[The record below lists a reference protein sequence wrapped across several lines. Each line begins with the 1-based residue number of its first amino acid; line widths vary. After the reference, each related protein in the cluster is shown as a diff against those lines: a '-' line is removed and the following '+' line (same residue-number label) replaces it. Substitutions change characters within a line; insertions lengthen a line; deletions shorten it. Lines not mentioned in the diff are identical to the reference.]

1 MSSFSPIAVV
11 GLGCIMPG
19 ALDVPSFWRN
29 TLERRDLIT
38 DIPKTH
44 WLIED
49 YYDPNPK
56 APDKT
61 YARRG
66 AFLPD
71 VPFDAMG
78 FGIPPSTLPATDTS
92 QLIALIVAQM
102 VLDDVSRL
110 GARKLDL
117 SRTSVILGVTGAQE
131 LLSSL
136 VSRLQRPVWE
146 RSLRLSGLEEKQVQE
161 ACDRIASHY
170 VPWQE
175 ASFPGLLGNVVAGR
189 IANRLDT
196 GGTNCITDAA
206 CASALTAVQTAI
218 YELQLGHSDMAI
230 TGGCDTLNDIF
241 MYMCFSKTPALSPSG
256 DCRPF
261 SDEADGTLLGEGL
274 GMMALKRLEDAE
286 RDGDK
291 VYAVIRGMGS
301 SSDGRSKS
309 VYAPV
314 SEGQAKALGRCY
326 ESAGYSP
333 ASVDLVEGHGT
344 GTKAGDAAELK
355 GLNLVFEGTRPDNQW
370 CALGSIKSQLGHTK
384 AAAGAAGLMKV
395 VLALHH
401 KIIPP
406 TIKVAQPNGLVDWEK
421 SPFYLA
427 TDSRPWIT
435 GRGHARRASVS
446 SFGFGGT
453 NFHVTVEEY
462 LGSAAHP
469 ARMDRWGAELLPFC
483 GATVAEVEAE
493 IGRAAAAVASL
504 PASPSDADRTIAVL
518 TRAVQDRFDEATAA
532 QSAVRV
538 CVLVACADTGWD
550 ASAKLTK
557 ALEVLRSGKA
567 SSKGGV
573 WFQPTPEPGKIAFLF
588 PGQGSQYVEMGK
600 GLAMD
605 LASARS
611 AWDEADA
618 CFAENDRLSFTVFPR
633 PAFDDAARRARDA
646 RIVNTEWAQPAIGV
660 ASVAL
665 LRVLGDHG
673 VRPDVTGG
681 HSYGELTALY
691 AAGALSYTDYV
702 KASRRRGEL
711 MAEAARVP
719 GAMAAVV
726 AKAADV
732 AEELRSLAKGG
743 IEGVVI
749 ANYNSPEQ
757 TVIAG
762 PTGALEAA
770 VKHLDAAGF
779 KAVRLSVAT
788 AFHSP
793 VVAPAADAYAE
804 WLRSVPFAAP
814 SLPVYS
820 NASGSVYGAVA
831 LGDALGEH
839 LRSPVRFVDEIEAMY
854 NAGVRTFIEVG
865 PSAVLTGLVGRCLR
879 GRAHTAIATDAK
891 NTDARVSLLA
901 ALGQA
906 ASAGLSVRFAPLWSE
921 REVPAVRPAP
931 KMAVMVNG
939 SNYGKPYPS
948 ENMMPVPPNPPKPVA
963 APIAAPV
970 VAALAAP
977 VVAPRTP
984 MVSAPVPATV
994 SSPVARPEPVAISS
1008 PVPPAAPPPVK
1019 TTMTRPADTSWLT
1032 AFLDSQKQAASVHE
1046 GFQRAM
1052 TDAHIAFLHAHEETS
1067 RAIVGLAS
1075 GAANSTPALTSAAP
1089 AYAQPAMPVS
1099 APVSIPALAAAPAPM
1114 PAIAAAPA
1122 SMPAVAAA
1130 PAPMPT
1136 ISAAPAAVA
1145 LPAAR
1150 TVPVAGPVAARQAPA
1165 VNLTSLLLAV
1175 VSEKTGYPVEMLNIG
1190 MDLEADLGVDSIKR
1204 VEILSAMREREPTLP
1219 EVDAETMGA
1228 LKTLGQVVAALGEV
1242 GSAAPTPASRPATVA
1257 PASNTVNLHA
1267 LLLAVVAE
1275 KTGYPVEMLNL
1286 GMDLEADLGV
1296 DSIKRVEIL
1305 SAMREREPTLPEVDA
1320 ETMGALKTLGQVVE
1334 ALGAVGPAGASA
1346 APAAAASAGVD
1357 LVALLLAVVA
1367 EKTGYPS
1374 EMLNLGMDLE
1384 ADLGVDSIKRVEI
1397 LSAMRER
1404 EPTLPEV
1411 DAETMGALKTLG
1423 QVVGALGAVGPVG
1436 AAVAA
1441 PASAAHAPA
1450 PGVDLVALLLTVVAE
1465 KTGYPAEM
1473 LNLGMDLEAD
1483 LGVDSIKRVEI
1494 LSAMRERE
1502 PTLPEVDAETM
1513 GALKT
1518 LGQVVASMGAVPAA
1532 SAANAGHAQ
1541 PATTDLTALL
1551 LSVVAEKTGYPAEML
1566 NLGMD
1571 LEADLGVDSIKR
1583 VEILSAMREREP
1595 TLPEVDAETM
1605 GALKTLQQVV
1615 SALGAV
1621 GGKSS
1626 EAVTSAAPVVD
1637 AGGDAIGRYE
1647 LQLLPALP
1655 GAPLAARAWTILGG
1669 GEVGTKLASK
1679 LTAAGVDVTV
1689 GQADGS
1695 RGVIFLDGLTESFGS
1710 SPDFALAAAVSRAAF
1725 QAVRGSRLDASGG
1738 FVTVTALGGD
1748 FGTDGSAR
1756 ATALLGGLAGL
1767 TKTAALEHPAAVVR
1781 HIDLAPASAEL
1792 HASWLAQ
1799 ELLQTAPVEVG
1810 VSAQGRVLPSSW
1822 LAPEASSDVA
1832 LPLGVRDVVVVSGG
1846 ARGVTAACVI
1856 ALAQRS
1862 HCRFVLLGRSRIDVA
1877 ESSAVQAAKDEAA
1890 LKRALFSED
1899 PTMKPAAAGKAA
1911 ASILAAREARANI
1924 AAMEAAGSPVRYVA
1938 VDVQDEAALTTVF
1951 AEIRA
1956 SWGPITGVV
1965 HGAGVIADK
1974 RIVEKTQAQF
1984 DSVYDTKLEGARA
1997 LLAATANDPLKVLC
2011 FFSSVAGRAG
2021 NIGQCDYALANEALN
2036 KLAVA
2041 EKRARGSA
2049 VVKSIGW
2056 GPWEGGMVTP
2066 ALKKQFESMG
2076 IPCIPL
2082 ARGAAIFVA
2091 ELSGFRDAVEVVVG
2105 GPPGPLSAPPP
2116 GRTTVRRSVSAAT
2129 HGYLRDHTV
2138 DDRPVLPVVMALEW
2152 FVQRAMELR
2161 PGMAVT
2167 VEDVKVLKGVVL
2179 DHFDA
2184 AGDQFEVV
2192 ATEAGADQ
2200 WSMELRSSRA
2210 VHYRA
2215 RVSVHAAS
2223 ASPGAPDALTY
2234 DAFPHSVKHVYD
2246 HMLFHGPDFQVI
2258 QDFGGMSSA
2267 GMQARLHGVVDAQ
2280 NWPGEGWSTDVA
2292 ALDGGLQMVVLWTQ
2306 LMTKKAALP
2315 TSISSFR
2322 SFGPPQGGALS
2333 VVLSARRTGAQNTVT
2348 DVAFIDGTGRIVAE
2362 LCGVEAH
2369 ALPGGTYPVIAS
2381 RTAAQ
2386 AK

>member
-504 PASPSDADRTIAVL
+504 PAAPGDADRIITVL
-518 TRAVQDRFDEATAA
+518 TRAVQDRFDGATASE
-532 QSAVRV
+532 SAVRV

-573 WFQPTPEPGKIAFLF
+573 WFQPTPEPGKVAFLF

-770 VKHLDAAGF
+770 IKHLDAAGF

-963 APIAAPV
+963 APSAAPV

-984 MVSAPVPATV
+984 PVSAPVPATV
-994 SSPVARPEPVAISS
+994 PAPVARPEPVAFSS
-1008 PVPPAAPPPVK
+1008 PVPPAAPLPVK

-1075 GAANSTPALTSAAP
+1075 GAASSAPAFTSAAP

-1099 APVSIPALAAAPAPM
+1099 APVFM
-1114 PAIAAAPA
+1114 PAVAAAPA

-1130 PAPMPT
+1130 PASMPAVA
-1136 ISAAPAAVA
+1136 AAPAAVA

-1150 TVPVAGPVAARQAPA
+1150 SVPVATPVATRQAPA

-1175 VSEKTGYPVEMLNIG
+1175 VS
-1190 MDLEADLGVDSIKR
+1190 
-1204 VEILSAMREREPTLP
+1204 
-1219 EVDAETMGA
+1219 
-1228 LKTLGQVVAALGEV
+1228 
-1242 GSAAPTPASRPATVA
+1242 
-1257 PASNTVNLHA
+1257 
-1267 LLLAVVAE
+1267 E

-1346 APAAAASAGVD
+1346 APAAAAPAGVD

-1423 QVVGALGAVGPVG
+1423 QVVGALGAVGTVG

-1518 LGQVVASMGAVPAA
+1518 L
-1532 SAANAGHAQ
+1532 
-1541 PATTDLTALL
+1541 
-1551 LSVVAEKTGYPAEML
+1551 
-1566 NLGMD
+1566 
-1571 LEADLGVDSIKR
+1571 
-1583 VEILSAMREREP
+1583 
-1595 TLPEVDAETM
+1595 
-1605 GALKTLQQVV
+1605 QQVV

-1621 GGKSS
+1621 GGKSG

-1669 GEVGTKLASK
+1669 GDVGTKLASK

-1695 RGVIFLDGLTESFGS
+1695 RGVIFLDGLTESSGS
-1710 SPDFALAAAVSRAAF
+1710 SPDFALAARVSRAAF
-1725 QAVRGSRLDASGG
+1725 QAVRGARLDASGG

-1810 VSAQGRVLPSSW
+1810 VSAQGRVVPSSW
-1822 LAPEASSDVA
+1822 LAPEAAPGVA
-1832 LPLGVRDVVVVSGG
+1832 LPLGVSDVVVVSGG

-1877 ESSAVQAAKDEAA
+1877 ESSAVQDAKDEAA

-1911 ASILAAREARANI
+1911 SSILAAREARANI

-2041 EKRARGSA
+2041 EKRARGA
-2049 VVKSIGW
+2049 AIVKSIGW

-2215 RVSVHAAS
+2215 RVSAHAAS
-2223 ASPGAPDALTY
+2223 VSPGAPDALTY

-2333 VVLSARRTGAQNTVT
+2333 VVLSARRAGAQNTVT